1 MPPFVATCFPSHRA
15 NGIALS
21 ARECARIFADCERFA
36 IWYQSRIAIGYPP
49 DLSQNQAMSPQQVWE
64 PTELHHAFYVIGGL
78 AVGFVLS
85 CWVESMSGSER
96 RHSGW
101 PVVPP
106 TTRWMRSAG
115 IMLVTATLFT
125 LYLVVA
131 DEWRWLDIQEVQPSA
146 IGRRA
151 RLIYHLILICLLIAA
166 TAIDFDCYVIPDQ
179 ITVPGTLVGVL
190 AACALGELQ
199 LCHWWV
205 DWHAAIP
212 HLRGPTIPAWY
223 DAHRVWHALA
233 WSLSGL
239 VTGAIMTWIARW
251 ISSRVLGQ
259 EAMGLGDVTLMAMIG
274 SFVGWQAIIL
284 VFLFAP
290 LAGLTVGVLIKLIS
304 GKTYLPYGPWLSL
317 AAGFVLFRWAW
328 LWGQTRMIFS
338 DWLGMAMLAGI
349 GGVGFVALLVLVR
362 LYRAIPGRVQNTG
375 EV

>member
-1 MPPFVATCFPSHRA
+1 
-15 NGIALS
+15 L
-21 ARECARIFADCERFA
+21 
-36 IWYQSRIAIGYPP
+36 
-49 DLSQNQAMSPQQVWE
+49 E
-64 PTELHHAFYVIGGL
+64 PTELQYVFYVIGGL
-78 AVGFVLS
+78 AVGFLLS
-85 CWVESMSGSER
+85 WWVESMSQTER

-101 PVVPP
+101 TLVPP
-106 TTRWMRSAG
+106 TTRWKRGAA
-115 IMLVTATLFT
+115 IMLVTAILFT
-125 LYLVVA
+125 SYLIVA
-131 DEWRWLDIQEVQPSA
+131 DEWRWLDIEEVQPTA

-151 RLIYHLILICLLIAA
+151 RLIYHLTLICFLIAA
-166 TAIDFDCYVIPDQ
+166 TAVDFDCYIIPDQ
-179 ITVPGTLVGVL
+179 ITIPGTLVGVL

-205 DWHAAIP
+205 DWVAAIP

-223 DAHRVWHALA
+223 DTHRILHALA

-239 VTGAIMTWIARW
+239 AAGAIMTWIARW

-328 LWGQTRMIFS
+328 LWDKTRLIFS

-349 GGVGFVALLVLVR
+349 GAVGFVALLILVR
-362 LYRAIPGRVQNTG
+362 LYRAIPGRVPNASRT
-375 EV
+375 